1 MLHFST
7 QGVTIFLYINRI
19 VNFSTNIPP
28 TINCTA
34 NTHYSLFGN
43 HKKLPSEQTNML
55 TAIID
60 RLDGTKLWE
69 GYRHNNIYIIA
80 LLSACNT
87 NL

>member
-1 MLHFST
+1 
-7 QGVTIFLYINRI
+7 
-19 VNFSTNIPP
+19 
-28 TINCTA
+28 
-34 NTHYSLFGN
+34 
-43 HKKLPSEQTNML
+43 ML